1 MKYRVAVLLGLSM
14 LPAFAGDWSPR
25 MVADYLDSR
34 QKDWFAWPRAN
45 GGAKPCISCHTQLTY
60 LMVRPALRQ
69 VLGEP
74 EPTQWETGLL
84 ESMRSRI
91 EKRTPDGAA
100 LGVES
105 VMSALFLRS
114 PAAFDRMWALQVRD
128 GKLAGGWKW
137 YMTDLDPWEEPES
150 ELFGAALGALAVGSQ
165 PEEYRAKPEIR
176 ERIAAL
182 TAYLR
187 TPREGAPLQNR
198 LAVAWASA
206 TLPEAMDAKDRQAV
220 IREAFDKQ
228 ESDGGWGIASLGPW
242 KKHPEA
248 PEIVP
253 GSTGYATAFTTL
265 VLLDCGIRPTDPR
278 MTKALHWLR
287 THQDREG
294 GYWNADSLN
303 HQYKPDS
310 MEIKFMRDAATGFA
324 ALALI
329 KAEDGAKRA
338 GLQPQKLIISR

>member
-1 MKYRVAVLLGLSM
+1 MRYRIAVLLGLSM
-14 LPAFAGDWSPR
+14 LPAFGGDWSPR
-25 MVADYLDSR
+25 LAADYLDSR

-60 LMVRPALRQ
+60 LMARPALRQ
-69 VLGEP
+69 VLHES
-74 EPTQWETGLL
+74 EPTQWENGLL
-84 ESMRSRI
+84 ESLRSRL
-91 EKRTPDGAA
+91 EKRTPDGAG

-105 VMSALFLRS
+105 VMAGLFLRN
-114 PAAFDRMWALQVRD
+114 PAALDRMWALQVRD
-128 GKLAGGWKW
+128 GKLTGGWKW

-150 ELFGAALGALAVGSQ
+150 ELFGASLGALAAGAQ
-165 PEEYRAKPEIR
+165 PEEYRNQPEIR

-182 TAYLR
+182 AAYLR
-187 TPREGAPLQNR
+187 TPREGSPLQNR
-198 LAVAWASA
+198 LATAWAS
-206 TLPEAMDAKDRQAV
+206 TKLPEVMDAKDRQAV

-228 ESDGGWGIASLGPW
+228 ESDGGWGMDSLGPW

-248 PEIVP
+248 PEMVP

-265 VLLDCGIRPTDPR
+265 VLLECGTRPGDPR
-278 MTKALHWLR
+278 MAKALQWLR
-287 THQDREG
+287 THQDREA

-324 ALALI
+324 SMALI
-329 KAEDGAKRA
+329 KSEEKVKQA
-338 GLQPQKLIISR
+338 GLQPRKLIISR